1 MLLRRLHL
9 QVNLSRIQCAAG
21 RELVAG
27 IIAELPFHAVAPIE
41 LETSPELT
49 VRLGLLL
56 VSEAKGTPVHAA
68 TFLRDRRIVIE
79 TKLLSDCS
87 ALRFVLVHE
96 LLHFGWLR
104 LGNTLRSQFA
114 SLLHREVQSRAAGEL
129 GDSSSIAKE
138 RWKVRPASPHLWKNY
153 VCESFC
159 DTGASLYSAAPR
171 EAQLAPRW
179 MQRREHWFAQSYPP
193 SRWRC

>member
-9 QVNLSRIQCAAG
+9 QVNLSKIQCAAS
-21 RELVAG
+21 RELVTG
-27 IIAELPFHAVAPIE
+27 IIAEFPFHAVAPIQME
-41 LETSPELT
+41 ISPELS
-49 VRLGLLL
+49 VQGRLLL

-79 TKLLSDCS
+79 TQLLSDYS
-87 ALRFVLVHE
+87 ALRFVLAHE
-96 LLHFGWLR
+96 LLHFSWLR

-114 SLLHREVQSRAAGEL
+114 GLLQREVQSRAAGEL
-129 GDSSSIAKE
+129 GDSSSVAKE
-138 RWKVRPASPHLWKNY
+138 RWKLRPASSQLWKNY

-159 DTGASLYSAAPR
+159 DTGAALYFAAPKA
-171 EAQLAPRW
+171 AQLALRW
-179 MQRREHWFAQSYPP
+179 LQRREHWFAQSYPP